1 MATAIDMPI
10 WWYSTR
16 KVDASRSHPGL
27 RLDKYSLAV
36 DQEQQKA
43 ELEAVTKCMGA
54 KETFSYA
61 RERRMRILE
70 TSPGQTRAWKAPTS
84 GPLTLHLSRPSALEN
99 AGICLH
105 PIYGFAYLPGTGLK
119 GLARAYAETE
129 WLPRQEDQTAAW
141 HAIERVFGWAPTT
154 ERKARLKKHLE
165 QAQTTTTNDDRVVEI
180 DECSGGVVF
189 HDAWPTT
196 LPRLTVDI
204 INNHHSEY
212 YAAGWNQGTEP
223 GDWDEPKMV
232 YFLAVPPGTEF
243 EFALSL
249 RDATTTVD
257 SLDLAERWLR
267 AALATLGAGAKTAA
281 GYGRFKSD
289 ATAYADWPAEREY
302 STTVTLVTPAF
313 LAGPLQTQQDC
324 DLRPAT
330 LRGLLRWWWRTLY
343 SDLEDYS
350 ELRRLEGAIWGSTD
364 RTGAV
369 ALTVEPTKIDR
380 PIPFGDLRDKDKR
393 HQIQEGFRSKH
404 SLRKPKSSPDLHK
417 AKAEGLFYLAYG
429 MSEPKPPVNRLFMH
443 PEASWRITFRARDTE
458 YPRKQ
463 TKEGKPD
470 WESAEK
476 VSAEHALMQARAALW
491 LLRRFGGVGAKCR
504 KGFGSLDDD
513 PDTALSLKWCLDRAR
528 EMKNT
533 LGLATRAVPSPYT
546 APEIM
551 VEVPLGHPDP
561 WWVLHEAGF
570 GLEVFA
576 VSNHH
581 NPDKQ
586 ALGLPKKIDGPS
598 ETPLRHQHKGWK
610 PPTFLGQQHPKRGG
624 RKLENMRHASPLH
637 MHVGRT
643 DQGSIVFRVTAFP
656 QKHLPDLQT
665 SKKVLEQTVKHLQK
679 HMEGVKQQAPK
690 VASPSRPLTHTS
702 RTDKISKPEAPG
714 APASPDRYQKF
725 VKWFETMDFNAA
737 NKGTHAQIPDK
748 MNEITDPQVRS
759 KVKAFLRKKFKS
771 KKSTTPA
778 VWSFMNSD
786 D

>member
-1 MATAIDMPI
+1 MPT

-16 KVDASRSHPGL
+16 KVETSRSHPGL

-43 ELEAVTKCMGA
+43 ELEAITKCMGT

-61 RERRMRILE
+61 RERRKRILE

-154 ERKARLKKHLE
+154 ERKARLKKHPE
-165 QAQTTTTNDDRVVEI
+165 QAQTTTTDDGRVVVI

-196 LPRLTVDI
+196 LPKLTVDI
-204 INNHHSEY
+204 INNHQSEY

-223 GDWDEPKMV
+223 GDWEEPKMV

-249 RDATTTVD
+249 RDATTAVD

-281 GYGRFKSD
+281 GYGRFKFD

-313 LAGPLQTQQDC
+313 LAGPLQTQEDC

-343 SDLEDYS
+343 SNLEDYS

-369 ALTVEPTKIDR
+369 ALTVEPVGKIQCAK
-380 PIPFGDLRDKDKR
+380 FSTLRQD
-393 HQIQEGFRSKH
+393 HQKKFHTIGNNFRKEH
-404 SLRKPKSSPDLHK
+404 GLRMPGELRSRIRAS
-417 AKAEGLFYLAYG
+417 EGLLYLAYG
-429 MSEPKPPVNRLFMH
+429 MNEKKEGEIANDRYFVH
-443 PEASWRITFRARDTE
+443 PDTSWQITFRARDTE

-463 TKEGKPD
+463 TREGRPD

-476 VSAEHALMQARAALW
+476 ISAEHALMQARAALW
-491 LLRRFGGVGAKCR
+491 LLRRFGGIGAKCR

-513 PDTALSLKWCLDRAR
+513 PDTALDLSWCLEQALK
-528 EMKNT
+528 MKERLRLST
-533 LGLATRAVPSPYT
+533 KHGHSPYS
-546 APEIM
+546 ES
-551 VEVPLGHPDP
+551 PLRTDVNLGSTDS
-561 WWVLHEAGF
+561 WCALHEAGF
-570 GLEVFA
+570 GLQLASRQIHPKE
-576 VSNHH
+576 
-581 NPDKQ
+581 Q
-586 ALGLPKKIDGPS
+586 RMALGAPRA
-598 ETPLRHQHKGWK
+598 LRGTTNPGSPQK
-610 PPTFLGQQHPKRGG
+610 T
-624 RKLENMRHASPLH
+624 NRHASPLH

-690 VASPSRPLTHTS
+690 VAPPSRPRSPVTEVDTAA
-702 RTDKISKPEAPG
+702 KPTATVVPAAP
-714 APASPDRYQKF
+714 DQYEEF
-725 VKWFETMDFNAA
+725 IKWFRGAGIVSGKRHN
-737 NKGTHAQIPDK
+737 HSRI
-748 MNEITDPQVRS
+748 MNEVKKATDPVARRKIRS
-759 KVKAFLRKKFKS
+759 FLREKFTS
-771 KKSTTPA
+771 KKSTIDE
-778 VWSFMNSD
+778 VRKFMNSD